1 MAIQEKCDLKTIEL
15 DMRIKHYLL
24 YSILLVSGLA
34 SCSKSL
40 APAMLSNKKSEF
52 DSATFDYIYSEAIR
66 FKLLGNDGDAINLFE
81 ESLKINPQSD
91 AVYFNLAQLFLAN
104 GNFSQAKNYLKS
116 AISIDENNMW
126 YLMMLSNIYYQESNI
141 DSTIYVYEKLVSK
154 YPEKIDFKISLG
166 GLYSDKSDF
175 KNAIKIFEDIEDK
188 YGPNES
194 TSVLYVQNLI
204 EIGSHQKALDKS
216 LELVNLNP
224 DEIIYNGLLAEVYKA
239 IGEKEKALNVYTQ
252 LIENNPDNPEVQV
265 ALFDFLLQDK
275 RFDELSELV
284 NKIIVSQTLNLE
296 TKVVLLSD
304 LMDDQNYTNIKGEE
318 LLLSLL
324 VFEKLTAENSIAIL
338 LRPDLLSRMGR
349 DEEAIEIFES
359 IINKDQ
365 NNFYAWESLLLLYY
379 NRNNFEILE
388 PKAQTYSRLNNMS
401 FLAKVLYATAASSNE
416 HFDIALEELRK
427 AFILAGN
434 NKEMIMQV
442 LSLRADVF
450 FKMGDYDN
458 SFATFEEA
466 LTIYNNDI
474 TVLNNYAY
482 YLAEKELN
490 LSYAND
496 MAKEVIQQE
505 PLNTTYLDTYGWVL
519 YKQKKYKAAQK
530 VFLKIMELEKNSD
543 AIYYEHLG
551 YVYKAR
557 KRCDLAT
564 EAWNVALELDRS
576 NEILKEEISKC
587 KE

>member
-1 MAIQEKCDLKTIEL
+1 M
-15 DMRIKHYLL
+15 
-24 YSILLVSGLA
+24 LVSGLA

-442 LSLRADVF
+442 LSLKADVF